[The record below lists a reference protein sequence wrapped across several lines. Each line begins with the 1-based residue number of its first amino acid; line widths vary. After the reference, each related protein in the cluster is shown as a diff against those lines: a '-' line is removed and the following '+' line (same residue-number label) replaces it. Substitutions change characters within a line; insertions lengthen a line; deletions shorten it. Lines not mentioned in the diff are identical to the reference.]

1 VRTTGS
7 AGVDWALVRRMSP
20 GMAIGTLLA
29 TALSGWVPQRLL
41 ALAFVLIVYVGATQ
55 ILLGRKPKAGRTL
68 PGTPALGAALGV
80 PVAVI
85 GMLGFVF
92 SGLQVPGLPSV
103 AGDRHAAGCR
113 SRSC

>member
-1 VRTTGS
+1 
-7 AGVDWALVRRMSP
+7 MSP

-68 PGTPALGAALGV
+68 PGTPALVDIGLF
-80 PVAVI
+80 I
-85 GMLGFVF
+85 GMVCGLVSAGGAFMTV
-92 SGLQVPGLPSV
+92 SGSD
-103 AGDRHAAGCR
+103 AGWFGITP
-113 SRSC
+113 